1 MDASDDTLA
10 DSITD
15 TNTREGEK
23 KGDTHVFTCRRG
35 IDTVKRLRKGEVIL
49 LQSLYTTRQI
59 GRENV

>member
-23 KGDTHVFTCRRG
+23 KGDTHVFPCRRG
-35 IDTVKRLRKGEVIL
+35 LDTVKSLRKGEVIL
-49 LQSLYTTRQI
+49 FPRLYPTR
-59 GRENV
+59 R

>member
-23 KGDTHVFTCRRG
+23 KGDTHVFPCRRG
-35 IDTVKRLRKGEVIL
+35 LDAVKSLRKGGVIL
-49 LQSLYTTRQI
+49 CRHVYPTR
-59 GRENV
+59 R